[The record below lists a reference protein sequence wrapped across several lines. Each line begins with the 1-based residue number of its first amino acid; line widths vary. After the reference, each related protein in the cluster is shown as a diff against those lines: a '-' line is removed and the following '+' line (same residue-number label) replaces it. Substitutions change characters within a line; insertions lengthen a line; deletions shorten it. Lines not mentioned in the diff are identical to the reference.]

1 MGTMTRR
8 PASLVR
14 GADDITCVEF
24 VDAASLYVDA
34 DLPVREAAAFAEH
47 LARCVDCRAF
57 ISQFKATI
65 SLLAAGRAAQL
76 TPSARDRILYAFKHF
91 QPSG

>member
-47 LARCVDCRAF
+47 LARCVDCRAYM
-57 ISQFKATI
+57 SQFKATI
-65 SLLAAGRAAQL
+65 SLLAAGRTAQL
-76 TPSARDRILYAFKHF
+76 TPSARNRILHAFRHF